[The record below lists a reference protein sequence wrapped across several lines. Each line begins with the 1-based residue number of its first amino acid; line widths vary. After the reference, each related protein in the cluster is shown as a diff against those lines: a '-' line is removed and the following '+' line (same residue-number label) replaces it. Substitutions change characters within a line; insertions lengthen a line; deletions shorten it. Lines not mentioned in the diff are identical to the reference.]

1 MGWEAG
7 SIPEKSC
14 PACLT
19 TLIDTTVWI
28 DYFRNRS
35 TPETDWLD
43 REVSRQRLGLTDL
56 ILCEVLQGIRT
67 PREFDAT
74 RAALEQFEIFSTGGI
89 ALAVTAAQHYQTLRL
104 QGVNIRKMID
114 CLIACFT
121 ATNFC
126 ITTEATIHSKSDWVF
141 ALSMHKRLEEKL
153 RLSRKEY

>member
-1 MGWEAG
+1 M
-7 SIPEKSC
+7 
-14 PACLT
+14 

-74 RAALEQFEIFSTGGI
+74 RAALEQFEIFPTGGI

-104 QGVNIRKMID
+104 QGVTIRKTID
-114 CLIACFT
+114 CLIAS
-121 ATNFC
+121 FC
-126 ITTEATIHSKSDWVF
+126 LLHRHALLHNDRDYDPFEERLGLRVIHP
-141 ALSMHKRLEEKL
+141 
-153 RLSRKEY
+153 

>member
-1 MGWEAG
+1 M
-7 SIPEKSC
+7 
-14 PACLT
+14 

-104 QGVNIRKMID
+104 QGVTIRKTID
-114 CLIACFT
+114 CLIAG
-121 ATNFC
+121 FC
-126 ITTEATIHSKSDWVF
+126 LLHSHQFLHNDRDYDPFEERLGLRVIHP
-141 ALSMHKRLEEKL
+141 
-153 RLSRKEY
+153 